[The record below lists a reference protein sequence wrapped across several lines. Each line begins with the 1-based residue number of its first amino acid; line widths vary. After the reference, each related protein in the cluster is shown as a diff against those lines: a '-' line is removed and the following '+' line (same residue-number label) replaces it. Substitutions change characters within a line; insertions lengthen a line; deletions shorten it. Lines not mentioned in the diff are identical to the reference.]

1 VSSAAPS
8 GAPLLLRPLAA
19 AIAMVV
25 ALALVGLLLDG
36 QIEFLFIALVAW
48 GFCVVGLLRALL
60 GRQGLAALL
69 YALGAAPGTA
79 GLILFALS

>member
-1 VSSAAPS
+1 V
-8 GAPLLLRPLAA
+8 LLRPPAA

-36 QIEFLFIALVAW
+36 QIELLFLALVAW
-48 GFCVVGLLRALL
+48 GFCLVGLLRALL
-60 GRQGLAALL
+60 GRQALAALL

-79 GLILFALS
+79 GLLWYALG